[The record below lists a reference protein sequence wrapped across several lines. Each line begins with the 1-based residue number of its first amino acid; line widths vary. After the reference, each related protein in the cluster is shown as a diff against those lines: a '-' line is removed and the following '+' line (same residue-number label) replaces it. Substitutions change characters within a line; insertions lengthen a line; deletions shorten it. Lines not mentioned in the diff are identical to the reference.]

1 MKNAQRNQVSFNG
14 LGKMRTML
22 AGLAIAI
29 CSTSSSFA
37 IINGDYNVMIGES
50 PRYLEAILKFQRNEI
65 DASELYVIKYE
76 ESCMNPSIRLWQRN
90 RPALLVQNTSAPGE
104 ANSISSFVID
114 IVQAGYE
121 FGTGDVNGDFN
132 GSLIQFNVFS
142 DPGVTAT
149 ANYVAGDSTKLQ
161 VNFTGLEVGK
171 AAIFR
176 VDLDPTPMVNH
187 VYPDYRGILL
197 GANIGQGATSPS
209 LISATFTEPG
219 QPNATTP
226 TVAFNGGIAGTIN
239 SGTLEVYLAQ
249 SRTDMFD
256 MDGSTD
262 IPEPAT
268 LSLIALAGLGLLGRR
283 RRSA

>member
-1 MKNAQRNQVSFNG
+1 MKNAQRNQVSFSG
-14 LGKMRTML
+14 LGKLRSLL
-22 AGLAIAI
+22 AALLLA
-29 CSTSSSFA
+29 CCSYSTSFA
-37 IINGDYNVMIGES
+37 AINGDYNVMIGES

-90 RPALLVQNTSAPGE
+90 RPALLVQNTSAVGE

-114 IVQAGYE
+114 IAQAGYE
-121 FGTGDVNGDFN
+121 FGTGDVNGNFN

-149 ANYVAGDSTKLQ
+149 ANHVAGDSTKLQ
-161 VNFTGLEVGK
+161 VNFTGLAVGK

-176 VDLDPTPMVNH
+176 VDLDPIPMVNH

-197 GANIGQGATSPS
+197 GANIGQGATSPA

-219 QPNATTP
+219 EPNATTP
-226 TVAFNGGIAGTIN
+226 TVAFNGGIVGNVN
-239 SGTLEVYLAQ
+239 SGTLEVYHAQ

-268 LSLIALAGLGLLGRR
+268 LSLIALAGFGLLARR